1 MRPTLPGNSC
11 CTAHEA
17 QDGNLTSESQIRE
30 CWSYALRHGLAVVEG
45 AASVALL
52 LIDGVVNNCNMWD
65 RLNFVLE
72 VEEFE

>member
-1 MRPTLPGNSC
+1 
-11 CTAHEA
+11 
-17 QDGNLTSESQIRE
+17 LTSESQIRE
-30 CWSYALRHGLAVVEG
+30 CWSYALRHGLTVVEG